1 MVNVHLNCANTGCK
15 LPLAPKSKYCAVHKR
30 EAYKAWKSMIAEKSA
45 ARADAKQMFVSLLG
59 DSIVNAN
66 NNGRSAATVASVE
79 PIGFVRD
86 SSCPNDPYYVAS
98 GVCGFAW
105 VVVKGARGLLRSELL
120 EHGFRLHY
128 GGGLCLWISE
138 HGQSYDKKKAH
149 ADEFADSLRE
159 SFADWGSEYFDPS
172 KVTVTSGSRLD

>member
-1 MVNVHLNCANTGCK
+1 MAICATAGCN
-15 LPLAPKSKYCAVHKR
+15 ASTASNSKYCRPHKI
-30 EAYKAWKSMIAEKSA
+30 EAAKAWRAMIAEKSA
-45 ARADAKQMFVSLLG
+45 LRADNKQMFISLLG

-66 NNGRSAATVASVE
+66 NNGRNKAIVASVE

-86 SSCPNDPYYVAS
+86 SSCPHDPYYVSS

-120 EHGFRLHY
+120 EHGFRPHY
-128 GGGLCLWISE
+128 GGGLCLWISD
-138 HGQSYDKKKAH
+138 HGQSYDRKKAH

-159 SFADWGSEYFDPS
+159 SFNDWGSEYFDPS
-172 KVTVTSGSRLD
+172 KVTVSSGSRLD